1 MVRLIEISK
10 PAYYHIL
17 HLLGRL
23 IQMQA
28 SPQMLFL
35 RVVNQSYNEQSG
47 VNMKSK
53 QAEKREEA

>member
-1 MVRLIEISK
+1 
-10 PAYYHIL
+10 
-17 HLLGRL
+17 
-23 IQMQA
+23 MQA